1 MFAKYSKICW
11 VNNEKNRENV
21 VLSAKTTLGKYGL
34 DLLFGLNQY
43 KEGNKYTLLNKSGI
57 SFLVARKKK
66 SKYIS
71 TLRKSLKCLIKLMNR
86 RKLNFISE
94 RDSKC
99 GPNILI

>member
-57 SFLVARKKK
+57 SFLVARKKNQN
-66 SKYIS
+66 
-71 TLRKSLKCLIKLMNR
+71 TFLH
-86 RKLNFISE
+86 
-94 RDSKC
+94 C
-99 GPNILI
+99 GNL

>member
-57 SFLVARKKK
+57 R
-66 SKYIS
+66 
-71 TLRKSLKCLIKLMNR
+71 
-86 RKLNFISE
+86 
-94 RDSKC
+94 
-99 GPNILI
+99 